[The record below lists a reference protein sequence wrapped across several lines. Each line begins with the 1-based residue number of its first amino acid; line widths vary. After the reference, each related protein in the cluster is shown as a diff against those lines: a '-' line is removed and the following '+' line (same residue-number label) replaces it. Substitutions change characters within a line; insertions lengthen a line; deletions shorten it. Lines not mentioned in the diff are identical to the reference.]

1 MNAKFWKTLLA
12 SLGYLCL
19 TVACLVRWGTPHPW
33 VRIDFFAGGYL
44 VLRLLGVFHSI
55 WSSRTVFRSNALM
68 RQWWALDS
76 DPKGPKWII
85 LLMMADLTI
94 YLDYGHWQLVPE
106 LQQRVLQSF
115 GLGLYLAT
123 SIWQVWTDV
132 YLARYFNR
140 GDCEVPPMARG
151 PYRYVRHPRY
161 SAAMVAKVAL
171 ALTLGSAFGWLLAV
185 VWSVILLNKIAVEE
199 LHLRTVFGSRYE
211 TYSQTTAKVF
221 PGIY

>member
-1 MNAKFWKTLLA
+1 MNAKFWKTLLG
-12 SLGYLCL
+12 SLVYLCL
-19 TVACLVRWGTPHPW
+19 TLLCLVRWGTPHPW
-33 VRIDFFAGGYL
+33 VRVDFFAVGYL

-55 WSSRTVFRSNALM
+55 LSSRTVFRSKSLM
-68 RQWWALDS
+68 REWWGLDS

-85 LLMMADLTI
+85 ILMMADLTI
-94 YLDYGHWQLVPE
+94 YLDYGHWRLVPE
-106 LQQRVLQSF
+106 LQQPVLQSL

-132 YLARYFNR
+132 HLARYFNR
-140 GDCEVPPMARG
+140 GNREVPPLDRG

-161 SAAMVAKVAL
+161 SAAILAKLAVAL
-171 ALTLGSAFGWLLAV
+171 VFASVLGWLLAAM
-185 VWSVILLNKIAVEE
+185 WSAVLLHKIAVEE

-211 TYSQTTAKVF
+211 AYSQTTARVF